1 MISIR
6 SLSLILTT
14 FRTTAISKAEENS
27 YWYFENCSVDHTL
40 ERGLR
45 RWSLSTDD
53 KQATKRSCQM
63 KLRNVKNESLKMLK
77 LRWKMSR
84 NIKTISFNLSQPW
97 IGCYLQVRCSFAVAV
112 KSLHW
117 RWHFQDTAVQIKTFW
132 RSVFVQ
138 NMCLVAGGPNYN
150 DSPTKPEIK
159 DKKISLS
166 VSCHWIWRW
175 HMQTVGTT
183 FASCNTYRSY
193 PTAIMF
199 VIARSMSFK
208 LVLHPLPHTKT
219 VSTISRL
226 ACTCSSD
233 SVKCVRISERWR
245 HHFYDDTTLK
255 DEHFF

>member
-1 MISIR
+1 
-6 SLSLILTT
+6 
-14 FRTTAISKAEENS
+14 
-27 YWYFENCSVDHTL
+27 
-40 ERGLR
+40 
-45 RWSLSTDD
+45 
-53 KQATKRSCQM
+53 
-63 KLRNVKNESLKMLK
+63 
-77 LRWKMSR
+77 MSR

-97 IGCYLQVRCSFAVAV
+97 IGCYLQVHFSFAVAV

-132 RSVFVQ
+132 RSVLVQ

>member
-1 MISIR
+1 MQRVRKREQQCIG
-6 SLSLILTT
+6 L
-14 FRTTAISKAEENS
+14 FRVKRKPPWYAAE
-27 YWYFENCSVDHTL
+27 
-40 ERGLR
+40 
-45 RWSLSTDD
+45 
-53 KQATKRSCQM
+53 Q
-63 KLRNVKNESLKMLK
+63 ESLMKFEGRTPSAKM
-77 LRWKMSR
+77 
-84 NIKTISFNLSQPW
+84 
-97 IGCYLQVRCSFAVAV
+97 AV

-138 NMCLVAGGPNYN
+138 NTCLVAGGPNYN

-219 VSTISRL
+219 FSTISRL

-245 HHFYDDTTLK
+245 HNFYDDTTLK